1 MINEEKVQRLVIEIL
16 KILEEKEHE
25 GPIGARA
32 IAKELNKKGLEIGER
47 AVRYHLRIFDEKGF
61 TRKIGPLEG
70 RILTEKGKKEIK
82 YALVGKRVGFVIGKI
97 EELIYRM
104 SYNLESGKGTI
115 VINVSLLDVDELEKA
130 LAIMKKV
137 IDAGY
142 APSPLIKV
150 AHEGENIAETKV
162 PKGKVGIATVCS
174 VTIDGILAKAGIP
187 VAPKFGGVLE
197 IEKWM
202 PKRFTDVITYQ
213 GSSLDPLDVFASRKM
228 TSYLSVIK
236 MGSGRI
242 LANLREIPMLAKDRA
257 QNITDQA
264 KKRGLNG
271 VLKVGGPGE
280 SLYGLPVDVNR
291 VGIVIV
297 GGINPMTAVEESGI
311 ATETK
316 TVETTIDIAEMQHI
330 QKWV

>member
-1 MINEEKVQRLVIEIL
+1 MMNEERVQRLVIEIL

-25 GPIGARA
+25 GPVGARA
-32 IAKELNKKGLEIGER
+32 IAKELSKRGLEIGER
-47 AVRYHLRIFDEKGF
+47 AVRYHLRILDEKGF
-61 TRKIGPLEG
+61 TKKIGLLEG
-70 RILTEKGKKEIK
+70 RTLAEKGKQETK

-104 SYNLESGKGTI
+104 SYNLENGKGTI
-115 VINVSLLDVDELEKA
+115 VINVSLLNAGELEKA

-137 IDAGY
+137 IDVGY
-142 APSPLIKV
+142 APSPLIKI
-150 AHEGENIAETKV
+150 AREGENIAETKV

-187 VAPKFGGVLE
+187 VMPKFGGVLE
-197 IEKWM
+197 IEKWT
-202 PKRFTDVITYQ
+202 PKRFTDVIAYQ
-213 GSSLDPLDVFASRKM
+213 GSSLDPLDVFSSRKM

-242 LANLREIPMLAKDRA
+242 LANLREIPMLAKEHA
-257 QNITDQA
+257 QNKIEQA

-271 VLKVGGPGE
+271 VLKIGGLGE

-316 TVETTIDIAEMQHI
+316 TIETTIDIAEMKHI

>member
-1 MINEEKVQRLVIEIL
+1 MINEEKVQRLIIEIL
-16 KILEEKEHE
+16 KILEERE
-25 GPIGARA
+25 GPAGARA
-32 IAKELNKKGLEIGER
+32 IAKELSKRGLEIGER
-47 AVRYHLRIFDEKGF
+47 AVRYHLRILDEKGF
-61 TRKIGPLEG
+61 TKKIGRLEG
-70 RILTEKGKKEIK
+70 RILTKKGKQEIK

-115 VINVSLLDVDELEKA
+115 VVNVSLLDADSLEKA
-130 LAIMKKV
+130 LTIMKKV

-142 APSPLIKV
+142 APSPLIKI

-187 VAPKFGGVLE
+187 VTPKFGGVLE
-197 IEKWM
+197 IEKWV

-242 LANLREIPMLAKDRA
+242 LANLREIPMLAKNRA
-257 QNITDQA
+257 QNTVDQA

-297 GGINPMTAVEESGI
+297 GGINPITAVEESGI

-316 TVETTIDIAEMQHI
+316 TVETVIDIAEMRHI
-330 QKWV
+330 KKWV